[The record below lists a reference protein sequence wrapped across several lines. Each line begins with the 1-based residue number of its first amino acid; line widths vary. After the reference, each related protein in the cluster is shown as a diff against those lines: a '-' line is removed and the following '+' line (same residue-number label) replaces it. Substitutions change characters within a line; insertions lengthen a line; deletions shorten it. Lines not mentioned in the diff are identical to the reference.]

1 MFDESKPTPT
11 PPARASNPQGIIIP
25 IVAVL
30 FIALAVVILWKG
42 LQWKETIETQ
52 KTRIE
57 VLDVQVATLK
67 TLNHDQETKL
77 AENRVTI
84 DAQEAKLKQVNEKLV
99 QTLKINEANVNEKNE
114 LADTLT
120 NTEKTLKETKE
131 KVVQLETQNA
141 ENAKELQS
149 SKDFSK
155 KALEQVDELNNRIL
169 KQNGVIDKLN
179 KDIEILVI
187 KVNTPAPEKK

>member
-1 MFDESKPTPT
+1 MIDEPQNTPT
-11 PPARASNPQGIIIP
+11 PPRAANSQGVIIST
-25 IVAVL
+25 VVVL

-57 VLDVQVATLK
+57 VLDGQVATLK
-67 TLNHDQETKL
+67 TLNQDQENKL
-77 AENRVTI
+77 AENRVAM
-84 DAQEAKLKQVNEKLV
+84 DAKDADLKRLNEKLV

-120 NTEKTLKETKE
+120 KTEKTLKETTE
-131 KVVQLETQNA
+131 KVTQLETQNA
-141 ENAKELQS
+141 ETT
-149 SKDFSK
+149 
-155 KALEQVDELNNRIL
+155 KALQASEEFGKKSIAQVNEVNGRIE
-169 KQNGVIDKLN
+169 KQNAVIKDLN
-179 KDIEILVI
+179 KQIEVLVI

>member
-1 MFDESKPTPT
+1 MIDEPQNTPT
-11 PPARASNPQGIIIP
+11 PPRAANSQGVIIS
-25 IVAVL
+25 IVVVL

-57 VLDVQVATLK
+57 VLDGQVATLK
-67 TLNHDQETKL
+67 TLNQDQENKL
-77 AENRVTI
+77 AENRVAM
-84 DAQEAKLKQVNEKLV
+84 DAKDADLKRLNEKLV

-120 NTEKTLKETKE
+120 KTEKTLKETTE
-131 KVVQLETQNA
+131 KVTQLETQNA
-141 ENAKELQS
+141 ETN
-149 SKDFSK
+149 
-155 KALEQVDELNNRIL
+155 KALQASEEFGKKSIAQVNEVNGRIE
-169 KQNGVIDKLN
+169 KQNAVIKDLN
-179 KDIEILVI
+179 KQIEVLVI

>member
-1 MFDESKPTPT
+1 MIDEPQNAPT
-11 PPARASNPQGIIIP
+11 PPHAANSQGVIIST
-25 IVAVL
+25 VVVL

-57 VLDVQVATLK
+57 VLDGQVATLK
-67 TLNHDQETKL
+67 TLNQDQENKL
-77 AENRVTI
+77 AENRVAM
-84 DAQEAKLKQVNEKLV
+84 DAKDADLKRLNEKLV

-120 NTEKTLKETKE
+120 KTEKTLKETTE
-131 KVVQLETQNA
+131 KVTQLETQNA
-141 ENAKELQS
+141 ETT
-149 SKDFSK
+149 
-155 KALEQVDELNNRIL
+155 KALQASEEFGKKSIAQVNEVNGRIE
-169 KQNGVIDKLN
+169 KQNAVIKDLN
-179 KDIEILVI
+179 KQIEVLVI

>member
-1 MFDESKPTPT
+1 MIDEPQNTPT
-11 PPARASNPQGIIIP
+11 PPHAANSQGVIIST
-25 IVAVL
+25 VVVL

-57 VLDVQVATLK
+57 VLDGQVANLK
-67 TLNHDQETKL
+67 TLNQDQENKL
-77 AENRVTI
+77 AENRVAM
-84 DAQEAKLKQVNEKLV
+84 DAKDADLKRLNEKLV

-120 NTEKTLKETKE
+120 KTEKTLKETTE
-131 KVVQLETQNA
+131 KVTQLETQNA
-141 ENAKELQS
+141 ETT
-149 SKDFSK
+149 
-155 KALEQVDELNNRIL
+155 KALQASEEFGKKSIAQVNEVNGRIE
-169 KQNGVIDKLN
+169 KQNAVIKDLN
-179 KDIEILVI
+179 KQIEVLVI

>member
-1 MFDESKPTPT
+1 MNEEQNPAPT
-11 PPARASNPQGIIIP
+11 PPRASNPQGVIIS
-25 IVAVL
+25 IVVVL

-42 LQWKETIETQ
+42 LQWKETIEAQ
-52 KTRIE
+52 KSRID

-77 AENRVTI
+77 AENRVAI
-84 DAQEAKLKQVNEKLV
+84 DAKDADLKRVNEKLV

-120 NTEKTLKETKE
+120 KTEKTLKETNE
-131 KVVQLETQNA
+131 KVAQLETQNA
-141 ENAKELQS
+141 ETTKALQAS
-149 SKDFSK
+149 EEFSK
-155 KALEQVDELNNRIL
+155 KSLAQVNEVNSRIE
-169 KQNGVIDKLN
+169 KQNAVIMDLN
-179 KDIEILVI
+179 EQIKILVI

>member
-1 MFDESKPTPT
+1 MIDEPQNTPT
-11 PPARASNPQGIIIP
+11 PPHAANSQGVIIST
-25 IVAVL
+25 VVVL

-57 VLDVQVATLK
+57 VLDGQVATLK
-67 TLNHDQETKL
+67 TLNQDQENKL
-77 AENRVTI
+77 AENRVAM
-84 DAQEAKLKQVNEKLV
+84 DAKDADLKRLNEKLV

-120 NTEKTLKETKE
+120 KTEKTLKETTE
-131 KVVQLETQNA
+131 KVTQLETQNA
-141 ENAKELQS
+141 ETT
-149 SKDFSK
+149 
-155 KALEQVDELNNRIL
+155 KALQASEEFGKKSIAQVNEVNGRIE
-169 KQNGVIDKLN
+169 KQNAVIKDLN
-179 KDIEILVI
+179 KQIEVLVI

>member
-1 MFDESKPTPT
+1 MNEELNPAPT
-11 PPARASNPQGIIIP
+11 PPRASNPQGIIIP
-25 IVAVL
+25 IVVVL
-30 FIALAVVILWKG
+30 FIALAAVILWKG

-52 KTRIE
+52 KVRID
-57 VLDVQVATLK
+57 VLDVQVAALK
-67 TLNHDQETKL
+67 TLNHDQETRL
-77 AENRVTI
+77 AENRIAI
-84 DAQEAKLKQVNEKLV
+84 DAKDAEIKRLNEKLA
-99 QTLKINEANVNEKNE
+99 QTLKIYEANLNEKNE
-114 LADTLT
+114 LADTLAK
-120 NTEKTLKETKE
+120 TEKTLKEANE
-131 KVVQLETQNA
+131 KVAQLETQNA

-179 KDIEILVI
+179 KDIDVLVI